1 MKKFN
6 APWGKALIFISS
18 ITTLV
23 LLFIVVIGLTRS
35 EGGGTRIL
43 ILLPLLILLG
53 ALPFII
59 KGYSLEGDQLLI
71 HRSFWTDRI
80 NLQDLENAG
89 YQPNGMAR
97 SLRIGGNG
105 GLYSFT
111 GWYWNRKHGRYRAYV
126 TDLNHIVVLTF
137 QNRTIMLSPDRPEE
151 FVEAIRGVA

>member
-6 APWGKALIFISS
+6 APWGNALIFISS
-18 ITTLV
+18 ITTLI
-23 LLFIVVIGLTRS
+23 LIPIFVIGLTRME
-35 EGGGTRIL
+35 EGWNRIL
-43 ILLPLLILLG
+43 IFLPLVILLG
-53 ALPFII
+53 AIPFII
-59 KGYSLEGDQLLI
+59 RGYSLEGDQLLI

-80 NLQDLENAG
+80 NLQDLENAD
-89 YQPNGMAR
+89 YRPNGMAR

-126 TDLNHIVVLTF
+126 NDLNHIVVLKF
-137 QNRTIMLSPDRPEE
+137 PNRTIMVSPDRPEE